1 MAVYARKQYIHV
13 CSEDT
18 SRRLGRRTPGSVGRE
33 VWVPNA
39 SNCWMRDILSVSSSR
54 ISTNC
59 PDLILSTSFL
69 GKGSDAGNRLNPAR
83 DVLGSRPCEVVVA
96 ATASPCMAHIADI
109 QQLEEANTQRVW
121 RWHATPHAIPISFHR
136 PGQPTPGCGSGL
148 CCADA

>member
-39 SNCWMRDILSVSSSR
+39 SNCWIRDILSVSSSR

-69 GKGSDAGNRLNPAR
+69 GKGSDAGDRLNPAR
-83 DVLGSRPCEVVVA
+83 DVLGSRTCEVVVA
-96 ATASPCMAHIADI
+96 ATAGVVNG
-109 QQLEEANTQRVW
+109 EAIDQVSDAPPW
-121 RWHATPHAIPISFHR
+121 AALGISATEATAAAGGRLPR
-136 PGQPTPGCGSGL
+136 PMK
-148 CCADA
+148 